1 MTPGRGHGT
10 ETHPLNGG
18 RDGHRSI
25 RSLTVNW
32 AYLGCSGGTHTT
44 VQPTVVEGVE
54 EVEEVVEVEK
64 VMIVGGVRVEGCSLR
79 TLHCLTSMPFL
90 KG

>member
-1 MTPGRGHGT
+1 MTPGRGRGT
-10 ETHPLNGG
+10 ETRPLNGG

-25 RSLTVNW
+25 RSLTVNL
-32 AYLGCSGGTHTT
+32 AYLGCNGGTHTT
-44 VQPTVVEGVE
+44 VQPTVVEEAEGVE
-54 EVEEVVEVEK
+54 G

-79 TLHCLTSMPFL
+79 TLHCQTSMPFL